1 MINND
6 EEYQQIIVR
15 INEQKQRLIQYS
27 QNWEKEGYSKEQV
40 KKLLEPLESFHI
52 GLVEEA
58 ENYMNGKNK

>member
-6 EEYQQIIVR
+6 EEYQQTIVH

-52 GLVEEA
+52 S
-58 ENYMNGKNK
+58 

>member
-6 EEYQQIIVR
+6 EEYQQTIFN

>member
-6 EEYQQIIVR
+6 EEYQQTIVH

-58 ENYMNGKNK
+58 ENYMNGKK

>member
-6 EEYQQIIVR
+6 EEYQQTIFN

-58 ENYMNGKNK
+58 ENYMNGKK

>member
-27 QNWEKEGYSKEQV
+27 KNWEKEGYSKEQV